1 MAEAKKR
8 FENLSRIK
16 SGTTPSSDLK
26 MKDILAVQHM
36 DATSGTNTLNQI
48 SVAQNMCQPI
58 ARCSGTPNDGAYVA
72 DCINFP
78 DFSLTYTDSQS
89 NQYYLYGL
97 KIRVIFED
105 GITYGSVDSGTYP
118 TLNINN
124 SGAIP
129 LLAQGLT
136 MAQGAAVAGQSLEFT
151 LIPYGQ
157 NGVAW
162 DADTNIRENTSD
174 YTIYTDGQK
183 VFVPVNS
190 VTSGNLHSVTSGA
203 VYSALSESKI
213 FTVKLVGWA
222 TVTGKTRVIKSIIAI
237 GRKIADKTY
246 VIPVEMDLQDGSD
259 GAPST
264 FINYIEV
271 ANIQN
276 ILLVGSVYT
285 RAPSYDI
292 GCMAQIDGTKYYLY
306 RVDTGARWLPS
317 SWGSNAIIQGSVIV
331 RIN

>member
-8 FENLSRIK
+8 FENLSKIK

-174 YTIYTDGQK
+174 YTIYTDGSKIYSNLK
-183 VFVPVNS
+183 VDNLLKALRFASSDKRFNIDTDTDIFARSYASSQTTGICPSNYGIVLNFKGEDNS
-190 VTSGNLHSVTSGA
+190 WKWQI
-203 VYSALSESKI
+203 ALS
-213 FTVKLVGWA
+213 
-222 TVTGKTRVIKSIIAI
+222 
-237 GRKIADKTY
+237 TY
-246 VIPVEMDLQDGSD
+246 TNVL
-259 GAPST
+259 
-264 FINYIEV
+264 YR
-271 ANIQN
+271 QN
-276 ILLVGSVYT
+276 INFAGWTNWTSL
-285 RAPSYDI
+285 
-292 GCMAQIDGTKYYLY
+292 M
-306 RVDTGARWLPS
+306 
-317 SWGSNAIIQGSVIV
+317 
-331 RIN
+331 

>member
-1 MAEAKKR
+1 MAEAKR
-8 FENLSRIK
+8 FENLSKIK

-78 DFSLTYTDSQS
+78 DFSLTYTDSQN

-174 YTIYTDGQK
+174 YTIYTDGTNQDK
-183 VFVPVNS
+183 LKS
-190 VTSGNLHSVTSGA
+190 KIISGTTGSG
-203 VYSALSESKI
+203 SALIVAQGTVANQIPSSAKI
-213 FTVKLVGWA
+213 VYIECYPYIPIGLRKAETTWVIYFSTFKAISTGYGYGGVTNVDVSFTV
-222 TVTGKTRVIKSIIAI
+222 
-237 GRKIADKTY
+237 
-246 VIPVEMDLQDGSD
+246 
-259 GAPST
+259 
-264 FINYIEV
+264 
-271 ANIQN
+271 
-276 ILLVGSVYT
+276 
-285 RAPSYDI
+285 
-292 GCMAQIDGTKYYLY
+292 YYY
-306 RVDTGARWLPS
+306 
-317 SWGSNAIIQGSVIV
+317 
-331 RIN
+331 